1 MAINFDSSLY
11 ASAVGQWLAENFEPQ
26 FARNRA
32 VFAKLQS
39 DGAIKVGGAYL
50 LAPVTKD
57 KNPSVQGVTNFA
69 AAMSIPADQGLGA
82 QYNWSWYEGLT
93 AINKAEEMAS
103 EGEAAMVDLLES
115 RLSDT
120 VATFVEVVNTDLF
133 STTDASQSKIAG
145 LPYAM
150 DTTGSFG
157 GIDRATNTWWQA
169 NNEATVGTITLAK
182 MNRMYN
188 TCQSKG
194 GTPPSLII
202 MPSDIFGS
210 YESLIQASQR
220 FCAGCEACGVRIHR
234 LPAQRRDSAVRRRL
248 PCGSGAV
255 YQHPSHLP
263 CGNEPSAR
271 CGSGAISG
279 PSGKGLPSH
288 VGDCAREQAIERE
301 RQTVRRDCI
310 KWHLASPDTTG
321 AIVHCSIGRAS
332 AGCR

>member
-220 FCAGCEACGVRIHR
+220 FVQDAKLAELGFTAYLHKGATVLFDDACPAGVVLYINTRHTYLVAMSRQPDAVPVQFPDRPVKGYLHTWAIALVSKRLNANGRQSGVT
-234 LPAQRRDSAVRRRL
+234 A
-248 PCGSGAV
+248 
-255 YQHPSHLP
+255 
-263 CGNEPSAR
+263 
-271 CGSGAISG
+271 
-279 PSGKGLPSH
+279 
-288 VGDCAREQAIERE
+288 
-301 RQTVRRDCI
+301 
-310 KWHLASPDTTG
+310 
-321 AIVHCSIGRAS
+321 
-332 AGCR
+332 